1 MTDKTKKNIIKILAA
16 VVITVVYFYAA
27 CMAGNIVAF
36 ISMSFSVVVVDGN
49 DMLTWA
55 LIFAPPILLFTAID
69 NLLFEPLCKL
79 FERPALVYTVL
90 SGSFMTL
97 YSIFAM
103 IDAVASSGE
112 NYSGFKE
119 LGALLLVIPVTSLLG
134 GILFCFLIRLY
145 KSRKAKEISDS
156 ESAKEYAE

>member
-1 MTDKTKKNIIKILAA
+1 MTDETKKLILKILAA

-36 ISMSFSVVVVDGN
+36 ISMSFAVVVVDVN
-49 DMLTWA
+49 DILTWA
-55 LIFAPPILLFTAID
+55 LIFAPSVLLFTAID
-69 NLLFEPLCKL
+69 NLLFEPLCRL

-90 SGSFMTL
+90 SGNLMTL
-97 YSIFAM
+97 YGIAAM
-103 IDAVASSGE
+103 INGFASSGE
-112 NYSGFKE
+112 NYSGFNE
-119 LGALLLVIPVTSLLG
+119 LGAVMLVIPVTSLLG

-156 ESAKEYAE
+156 ESAKEYAK